1 MVGEMRDV
9 ETASTAIRASLTG
22 HLVLSTVHTNSA
34 AASVTRLLDMGVED
48 YLLASSLSA
57 VLAQRLVR
65 RLCPDCA
72 TPAPANTPL
81 MDRLQAAFSGHTNP
95 PMAPCVHI
103 PVGCP
108 VCRQTG
114 FRGRTSIAE
123 ILVVDDAVRA
133 RIKAG
138 TTDREIE
145 AAGLG
150 NGMETLYQNGLRKVF
165 GGETSLEEVLRVA
178 RS

>member
-1 MVGEMRDV
+1 VQDLR
-9 ETASTAIRASLTG
+9 
-22 HLVLSTVHTNSA
+22 
-34 AASVTRLLDMGVED
+34 
-48 YLLASSLSA
+48 
-57 VLAQRLVR
+57 Q
-65 RLCPDCA
+65 
-72 TPAPANTPL
+72 
-81 MDRLQAAFSGHTNP
+81 
-95 PMAPCVHI
+95 

-108 VCRQTG
+108 ACRHTG

-123 ILVVDDAVRA
+123 ILVVDDVVRT

-145 AAGLG
+145 DAGLA

>member
-1 MVGEMRDV
+1 M
-9 ETASTAIRASLTG
+9 L
-22 HLVLSTVHTNSA
+22 
-34 AASVTRLLDMGVED
+34 
-48 YLLASSLSA
+48 
-57 VLAQRLVR
+57 
-65 RLCPDCA
+65 
-72 TPAPANTPL
+72 
-81 MDRLQAAFSGHTNP
+81 
-95 PMAPCVHI
+95 
-103 PVGCP
+103 
-108 VCRQTG
+108 
-114 FRGRTSIAE
+114 FRS
-123 ILVVDDAVRA
+123 VVDDAVRA

>member
-1 MVGEMRDV
+1 M
-9 ETASTAIRASLTG
+9 
-22 HLVLSTVHTNSA
+22 
-34 AASVTRLLDMGVED
+34 
-48 YLLASSLSA
+48 
-57 VLAQRLVR
+57 
-65 RLCPDCA
+65 
-72 TPAPANTPL
+72 
-81 MDRLQAAFSGHTNP
+81 
-95 PMAPCVHI
+95 HI

-108 VCRQTG
+108 VCRHTG